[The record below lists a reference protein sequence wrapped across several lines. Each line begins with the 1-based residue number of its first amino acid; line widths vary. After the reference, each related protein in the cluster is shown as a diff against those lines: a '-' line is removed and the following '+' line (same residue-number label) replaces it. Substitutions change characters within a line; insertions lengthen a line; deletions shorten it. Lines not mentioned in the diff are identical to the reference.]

1 MKGILKDKGGTAV
14 DNTAALLKQAKE
26 GNAAAFGAL
35 YALYAEQAYAY
46 ACAILKNT
54 HAAEDAVQETCIKVY
69 KGVRN
74 IRNSDAFKAYFFKT
88 LSNTAKTLLRRS
100 TFCTVGEEITDSA
113 PAPENTAQTAELR
126 TDLAAAL
133 DKLTDEER
141 QIVLLSAVAGLSSKE
156 IADAVGLTAGAVRS
170 KLSRSL
176 QKLRTYLS

>member
-1 MKGILKDKGGTAV
+1 MA
-14 DNTAALLKQAKE
+14 DNAELLQQAQN
-26 GNAAAFGAL
+26 GDTAAFGAL
-35 YALYAEQAYAY
+35 YALYAVQAYRY

-54 HAAEDAVQETCIKVY
+54 HAAEDAVQESCIKVY
-69 KGVRN
+69 QN
-74 IRNSDAFKAYFFKT
+74 IRNIQNPDAFRAYFFKT
-88 LSNTAKTLLRRS
+88 LSNTAKTMLRRS
-100 TFCTVGEEITDSA
+100 TLYAAGEAVPETA

-133 DKLTDEER
+133 DRLNEEER
-141 QIVLLSAVAGLSSKE
+141 QIVLLSAVAGLHSKE

>member
-1 MKGILKDKGGTAV
+1 MEH
-14 DNTAALLKQAKE
+14 TAALLEQAKKGE
-26 GNAAAFGAL
+26 PAAFGAL
-35 YALYAEQAYAY
+35 YALYAKQAYAY

-69 KGVRN
+69 ENVRN
-74 IRNSDAFKAYFFKT
+74 IRNPDAFRAYFFKT
-88 LSNTAKTLLRRS
+88 LSNTAKTMLRRGA
-100 TFCTVGEEITDSA
+100 FHEVGGELTENI
-113 PAPENTAQTAELR
+113 PAPENPAQTAELR

-133 DKLTDEER
+133 EKLTEEER
-141 QIVLLSAVAGLSSKE
+141 QIVLLSAIAGLRSKE